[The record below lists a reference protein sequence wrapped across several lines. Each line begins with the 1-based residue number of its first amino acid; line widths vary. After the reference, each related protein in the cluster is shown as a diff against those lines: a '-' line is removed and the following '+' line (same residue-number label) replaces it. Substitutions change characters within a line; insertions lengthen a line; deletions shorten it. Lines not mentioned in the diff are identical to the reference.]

1 MKFKGKSQENC
12 EDLKRH
18 DFAKE
23 RPFDERR
30 DRKVAGCFC
39 HRFPFGI
46 FNSCTDFNLACYRK
60 QSSDGYPDS
69 AKVEALPTQKL
80 AGL

>member
-1 MKFKGKSQENC
+1 MSDSG
-12 EDLKRH
+12 LKM
-18 DFAKE
+18 E
-23 RPFDERR
+23 VGE
-30 DRKVAGCFC
+30 
-39 HRFPFGI
+39 
-46 FNSCTDFNLACYRK
+46 YRK